1 MRDVMERRYTSDW
14 SMHQLY
20 LRHYDLEKRWSEM
33 VPKLGTQVSGEVLA
47 LSILTAKEETG
58 KCFYYAQYD
67 TSFLGFN
74 INNLDACTQK
84 IKIKKKSRF
93 ANVGG

>member
-1 MRDVMERRYTSDW
+1 MRDVVERRNTSDW
-14 SMHQLY
+14 SVHQLQ

-33 VPKLGTQVSGEVLA
+33 VPKLGTQVSGGVLA

-74 INNLDACTQK
+74 ISNLDACTQK
-84 IKIKKKSRF
+84 IKKKISRF